1 MNLLL
6 QITKVQI
13 LGESHIGKGHAIDYT
28 RTPCEKVKTL
38 DIIYSD

>member
-6 QITKVQI
+6 QIKVQT
-13 LGESHIGKGHAIDYT
+13 LGAGHIGKGHAIDYT
-28 RTPCEKVKTL
+28 RAPCEEVKTL